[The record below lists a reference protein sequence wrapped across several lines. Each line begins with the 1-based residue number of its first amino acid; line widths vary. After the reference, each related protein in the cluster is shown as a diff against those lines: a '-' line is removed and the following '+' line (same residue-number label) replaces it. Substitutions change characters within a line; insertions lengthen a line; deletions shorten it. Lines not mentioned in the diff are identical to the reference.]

1 MRKRNL
7 KQRFLAAALTAALA
21 ASCLP
26 AAALAATSTPDA
38 VPTGTVIDVG
48 RDYVLADGCTSFSVA
63 PSAGGTVD
71 IDLNGQTV
79 TADLSAAKDTN
90 IVLRDSGRYHDKK
103 TGAVRYA
110 TLTVKGASAVRSLSL
125 QGNMNTAGTNPMTWI
140 GKDGDASA
148 ANEPVAFIK
157 DTYYVGSSA
166 INAAAAGNDILA
178 VHGQVNIA
186 SLSDGHSA
194 TLATSA
200 DAKTTVTAAAAYGTS
215 LMDVRTVYSY
225 YYSTVGSSS
234 LEGAGAYTS
243 DAWYAGESAI
253 KEAFSRL
260 TPPVRSGSVHLAQG
274 QGGVWSIPAYT
285 RTLSV
290 NMNGDTWRTL
300 LTEPSVSVDRA
311 DEDADKVAGRINGMT
326 YFVSDPS
333 PYSTGLVACLDGNK
347 YILGVNRLSDVA
359 RTAAKSSI
367 KILRG
372 TRFTSAGG
380 NMTCYDAFT
389 AGAVSV
395 TGPSDTTVIENRY
408 VTKLGSKTE
417 NLNYVQVFG
426 TKQGV
431 DTTSFV
437 KPAGIVAS
445 RTINVAQIADNG
457 ILTFDMERGVPASKN
472 SGIAYYSY
480 PSTSKVDMD
489 TFVYGSPSEIT
500 AKFTDFVAPHTENGL
515 TVPAKIGRN
524 ISATVFASKEIRT
537 TLYDVDGTIVIQGE
551 ASARVISRNGTK
563 QNWEVNADAVTA
575 DTNAAVA
582 TAVPAYRLYDR
593 TRGEHIYTYNSLER
607 AALLKSGW
615 KEERSTIKVLPVSA
629 SMGTVIYRVYNPNN
643 GGTHMYT
650 KNPAEVIYLVQHG
663 WQEGKPVFRTA
674 EATAASSKPVYRL
687 KNPNSKNG
695 EHQFTTSAAEKAML
709 LANGWGD
716 EGIAF
721 YSFN

>member
-1 MRKRNL
+1 
-7 KQRFLAAALTAALA
+7 
-21 ASCLP
+21 
-26 AAALAATSTPDA
+26 
-38 VPTGTVIDVG
+38 
-48 RDYVLADGCTSFSVA
+48 
-63 PSAGGTVD
+63 
-71 IDLNGQTV
+71 
-79 TADLSAAKDTN
+79 
-90 IVLRDSGRYHDKK
+90 
-103 TGAVRYA
+103 
-110 TLTVKGASAVRSLSL
+110 
-125 QGNMNTAGTNPMTWI
+125 MTWI

-148 ANEPVAFIK
+148 ANVPVAFIK
-157 DTYYVGSSA
+157 DTYYVGPAA
-166 INAAAAGNDILA
+166 INAAASGNDILA

-186 SLSDGHSA
+186 SLSDGPSA

-200 DAKTTVTAAAAYGTS
+200 DAKTTISAGAAHGTS

-225 YYSTVGSSS
+225 YYSAVGSSS
-234 LEGAGAYTS
+234 LDGAGSYTS

-260 TPPVRSGSVHLAQG
+260 TSPVRSGSVHLAQG

-359 RTAAKSSI
+359 RTAAKSTI
-367 KILRG
+367 KVLRG

-480 PSTSKVDMD
+480 PSASKAYMD
-489 TFVYGSPSEIT
+489 TYIYGSPSEIT

-524 ISATVFASKEIRT
+524 VSATVFASKEIRT

-551 ASARVISRNGTK
+551 AGARVISRNGTK
-563 QNWEVNADAVTA
+563 QNWEVNADAGDTTVTTP
-575 DTNAAVA
+575 DTSIAI
-582 TAVPAYRLYDR
+582 PAYRLYDR
-593 TRGEHIYTYNSLER
+593 TRGEHIYTYNALER

-615 KEERSTIKVLPVSA
+615 KEERSTIKVLPVAA
-629 SMGTVIYRVYNPNN
+629 STGMVVYRVYNPNN

-650 KNPAEVIYLVQHG
+650 KNPSEVTYLVQHG
-663 WQEGKPVFRTA
+663 WQEGKPVFRA
-674 EATAASSKPVYRL
+674 ATAATAGAQPVYRL
-687 KNPNSKNG
+687 KNPNSRNG